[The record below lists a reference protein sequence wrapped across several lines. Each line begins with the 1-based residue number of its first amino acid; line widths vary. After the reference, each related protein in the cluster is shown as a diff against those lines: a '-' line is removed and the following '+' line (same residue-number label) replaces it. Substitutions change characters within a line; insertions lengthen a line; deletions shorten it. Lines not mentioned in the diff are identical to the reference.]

1 MNIFKGKR
9 YNIQHTHYMGKAG
22 QLSSGGGKTK
32 EFLEWEENLDDQDD
46 WARAQDWEQELEKMQ
61 SEKDIVH
68 GEYLDTI
75 IEQQQELVEAERE
88 KIRQKHRM
96 DCIYLRKYGMTMDE
110 CREHYKD
117 NPGHDCH
124 KKNDYDGWWCKK
136 ENPIADWDTF
146 NNVHIIG

>member
-1 MNIFKGKR
+1 MNMIKGKR

-32 EFLEWEENLDDQDD
+32 EFLKWEENQDDQDDQDD
-46 WARAQDWEQELEKMQ
+46 WAQELKKMQ
-61 SEKDIVH
+61 EEKDIVH
-68 GEYLDTI
+68 GEYYDTI

-88 KIRQKHRM
+88 KIKQKHRM

-117 NPGHDCH
+117 NRGQDCH
-124 KKNDYDGWWCKK
+124 KKNDYDFWLREK